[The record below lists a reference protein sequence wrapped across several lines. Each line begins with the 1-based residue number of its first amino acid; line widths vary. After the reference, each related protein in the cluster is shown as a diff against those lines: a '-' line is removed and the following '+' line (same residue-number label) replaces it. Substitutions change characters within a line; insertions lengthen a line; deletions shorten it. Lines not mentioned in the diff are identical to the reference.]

1 MPPAVL
7 IPAVLSLPVAGD
19 VRSPPPGDPARTAA
33 NGADPQAAQEFGRA
47 LVEAM
52 QNPGKAP
59 AQRSSAPA
67 EPERDVPD
75 AVPVPPGV
83 VQDSRPP
90 AGVLIAVVP
99 AITLPTPV
107 PAVEATPGPLTES
120 GARAASDAAGAHAV
134 APPKGKT
141 LPIADQALPR
151 SAPAAPAP
159 APGAAP
165 GELARPAGEAADPVL
180 TSPLPAPPT
189 AAVASTS
196 GEASAAP
203 EPSVMPGAAGAALP
217 ATDDRASPES
227 APGLRE
233 MASRRPPE
241 SAIPAP
247 AGPAAAGVLPAAQA
261 GLARGPDRAAA
272 GTHASEATPRRA
284 EAAVAAAGGGRITA
298 ASADAVEPAHGDAG
312 ARRLSGRPVAV
323 PPMLTVPAGAADGG
337 ESAAQPHAPAAHDK
351 AGKVLGVA
359 MPVAMAVVPPALHA
373 DRATTEPLAAGA
385 ATRRQ
390 QTQAPALQA
399 GHPSAPP
406 APQVAQGDAR
416 VADNATTPWLQA
428 LNEARELAAERGLAP
443 PDGDATGAS
452 APLAG
457 ERSVAAVPAL
467 QALAVAA
474 ARTEAGTGPAGVFA
488 APLAVGQAGAQWAGE
503 LEARVQWLAGRN
515 LRSADIQLDPP
526 ELGPL
531 QVQVH
536 SHRDGASVHF
546 TTHSATVRDLVEQ
559 SLPRLREMLEN
570 SGMNL
575 LDVNVAQQQGG
586 RGQRD
591 YPVALPGFA
600 LAQGESAVPGATMV
614 VVAARGLVD
623 AYA

>member
-1 MPPAVL
+1 M
-7 IPAVLSLPVAGD
+7 
-19 VRSPPPGDPARTAA
+19 
-33 NGADPQAAQEFGRA
+33 
-47 LVEAM
+47 
-52 QNPGKAP
+52 
-59 AQRSSAPA
+59 
-67 EPERDVPD
+67 
-75 AVPVPPGV
+75 
-83 VQDSRPP
+83 
-90 AGVLIAVVP
+90 
-99 AITLPTPV
+99 
-107 PAVEATPGPLTES
+107 
-120 GARAASDAAGAHAV
+120 
-134 APPKGKT
+134 
-141 LPIADQALPR
+141 
-151 SAPAAPAP
+151 
-159 APGAAP
+159 
-165 GELARPAGEAADPVL
+165 
-180 TSPLPAPPT
+180 
-189 AAVASTS
+189 
-196 GEASAAP
+196 
-203 EPSVMPGAAGAALP
+203 
-217 ATDDRASPES
+217 
-227 APGLRE
+227 
-233 MASRRPPE
+233 
-241 SAIPAP
+241 
-247 AGPAAAGVLPAAQA
+247 
-261 GLARGPDRAAA
+261 
-272 GTHASEATPRRA
+272 
-284 EAAVAAAGGGRITA
+284 AAAGGGRITA

-591 YPVALPGFA
+591 DPVALPGFA

>member
-7 IPAVLSLPVAGD
+7 MPAVLSLPVAGD
-19 VRSPPPGDPARTAA
+19 VRSPPPAGPARIAA

-47 LVEAM
+47 LDEAM

-67 EPERDVPD
+67 EHERDAPD

-90 AGVLIAVVP
+90 AGVLVAVVP
-99 AITLPTPV
+99 AVTLPTPTPT
-107 PAVEATPGPLTES
+107 PAVEATPESLTES
-120 GARAASDAAGAHAV
+120 GARAACDTAGPHAV
-134 APPKGKT
+134 PPPVGKT
-141 LPIADQALPR
+141 LPIVDQALPR
-151 SAPAAPAP
+151 TAPTAPAT
-159 APGAAP
+159 AA
-165 GELARPAGEAADPVL
+165 PVL
-180 TSPLPAPPT
+180 TSPLPAQTT
-189 AAVASTS
+189 AAVASAP
-196 GEASAAP
+196 GEASASTA
-203 EPSVMPGAAGAALP
+203 PSVMPGAAGAALP
-217 ATDDRASPES
+217 ATDRRASRES

-233 MASRRPPE
+233 VASRQPPE

-247 AGPAAAGVLPAAQA
+247 AGHAAAGAHATRTA
-261 GLARGPDRAAA
+261 GAR
-272 GTHASEATPRRA
+272 ASEATPVRA
-284 EAAVAAAGGGRITA
+284 EAAVAAPGGGLMVA
-298 ASADAVEPAHGDAG
+298 ASAAAVEPAHGDAD
-312 ARRLSGRPVAV
+312 ARRFSDRPAALPSMPAV
-323 PPMLTVPAGAADGG
+323 PPSAADSG
-337 ESAAQPHAPAAHDK
+337 EPAAQPRAPATHHE
-351 AGKVLGVA
+351 AGNAAGVA
-359 MPVAMAVVPPALHA
+359 MPVAMAVVPPAPRA
-373 DRATTEPLAAGA
+373 DSAVTQPLAAGA

-390 QTQAPALQA
+390 QAHAPALQA
-399 GHPSAPP
+399 GHPHAPP
-406 APQVAQGDAR
+406 AMQADAR

-428 LNEARELAAERGLAP
+428 LAEARELAAERGLAP
-443 PDGDATGAS
+443 QDGDATGAS

-457 ERSVAAVPAL
+457 ERGVGAVPAL

-531 QVQVH
+531 QVQVQ

-559 SLPRLREMLEN
+559 SLPRLREMLES

-591 YPVALPGFA
+591 APVALPGIA
-600 LAQGESAVPGATMV
+600 AAQGESAVPGATMV
-614 VVAARGLVD
+614 TVAARGLVD